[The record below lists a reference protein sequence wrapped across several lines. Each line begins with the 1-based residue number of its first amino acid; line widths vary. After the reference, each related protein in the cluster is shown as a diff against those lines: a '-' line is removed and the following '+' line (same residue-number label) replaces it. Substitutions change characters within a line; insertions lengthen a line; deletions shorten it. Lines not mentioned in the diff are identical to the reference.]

1 MSADYD
7 SPGVVDGRWV
17 TIRPGP
23 RGGGAVQ
30 RPAPAF
36 GRAVGVAPLAA
47 CGVRGP
53 LTLPPPS
60 TAAGAPTSETPGAA
74 PTPAPQPR
82 ERKP

>member
-1 MSADYD
+1 MLRDFSA
-7 SPGVVDGRWV
+7 R
-17 TIRPGP
+17 IRRAAIGL
-23 RGGGAVQ
+23 AVM
-30 RPAPAF
+30 A
-36 GRAVGVAPLAA
+36 AVGVAPLAA

-60 TAAGAPTSETPGAA
+60 TEAGAPTSETPGAA